1 MILLLLG
8 WVGWGGGSFLRN
20 MGWRAPYLS
29 FIRNICNPGYIL
41 TFLSTETL
49 LDWQVLDE
57 NLTSVLW
64 RELPML
70 NSSGHSDPSS
80 LNLEKIRDILV
91 KRQQGSHGNLTALSS
106 QLAASG
112 IVIPPAGM

>member
-1 MILLLLG
+1 MG
-8 WVGWGGGSFLRN
+8 GVGVGGSFLRN

-29 FIRNICNPGYIL
+29 FIRNICNPGYIP